1 MNILLII
8 ILVCI
13 IITNISNI
21 FSCYFFIK
29 ERKTDENRLISL
41 EIEIDE
47 LQEKVDN
54 ILKEID
60 ESINNDFTKDNI
72 MEVN

>member
-1 MNILLII
+1 MGILLII
-8 ILVCI
+8 ILGCI
-13 IITNISNI
+13 FIAYIV
-21 FSCYFFIK
+21 SCYFFIK
-29 ERKTDENRLISL
+29 EINAEENRLISI
-41 EIEIDE
+41 EIEISA

-72 MEVN
+72 TEVN

>member
-13 IITNISNI
+13 IITNIV
-21 FSCYFFIK
+21 SCYFFIK
-29 ERKTDENRLISL
+29 ERNTDENRLISL
-41 EIEIDE
+41 EIEINV

-60 ESINNDFTKDNI
+60 EYINNDFTKDNI
-72 MEVN
+72 TEVE

>member
-1 MNILLII
+1 MGILLI
-8 ILVCI
+8 LGCI
-13 IITNISNI
+13 FIAHIV
-21 FSCYFFIK
+21 SCYFFIK
-29 ERKTDENRLISL
+29 EINAEENRLNSL
-41 EIEIDE
+41 EIGIND

-72 MEVN
+72 TEVN